1 MSTRPSS
8 PIAARVEVIR
18 PAAADSRGKVRAV
31 TAVTVG
37 EDEAVFPG
45 HYPGFPIFPGVCV
58 IECVHLS
65 GLRTPPPGTAGLEL
79 VAVESTRF
87 LRPVFPGDRLEVDLV
102 WTGGSGAWRCAAK
115 VATERGAAAQV
126 RLRFTGEEE
135 PTERGAA
142 AQVRLRF
149 TGEEEPTERGAAAQ
163 VRLRFT
169 GEEEPTERGAA
180 AQVRLRFT
188 GEEA

>member
-1 MSTRPSS
+1 M
-8 PIAARVEVIR
+8 EVVR
-18 PAAADSRGKVRAV
+18 PAAADDRGTVRAA

-65 GLRTPPPGTAGLEL
+65 GLRTAPPGSAGLEL

-87 LRPVFPGDRLEVDLV
+87 LSPVFPGDRLAVDLV
-102 WTGGSGAWRCAAK
+102 WTGGSGVWKCAAK

-126 RLRFTGEEE
+126 RLRFT
-135 PTERGAA
+135 A
-142 AQVRLRF
+142 
-149 TGEEEPTERGAAAQ
+149 
-163 VRLRFT
+163 
-169 GEEEPTERGAA
+169 
-180 AQVRLRFT
+180 
-188 GEEA
+188 EEA

>member
-1 MSTRPSS
+1 METAGPAGTLGSAESAESAGALGSAGPAGSIGSAGASSTRPCS
-8 PIAARVEVIR
+8 PVAARVEVVR
-18 PAAADSRGKVRAV
+18 PAAADDRGTVRAA

-65 GLRTPPPGTAGLEL
+65 GLRTAPPGSAGLEL

-87 LRPVFPGDRLEVDLV
+87 LSPVFPGDRLAVDLV
-102 WTGGSGAWRCAAK
+102 WTGGSGVWKCAAK

-126 RLRFTGEEE
+126 RLRFT
-135 PTERGAA
+135 A
-142 AQVRLRF
+142 
-149 TGEEEPTERGAAAQ
+149 
-163 VRLRFT
+163 
-169 GEEEPTERGAA
+169 
-180 AQVRLRFT
+180 
-188 GEEA
+188 EEA

>member
-1 MSTRPSS
+1 MTGAESGGVVVGSGAAGVTGAESGGVVVGSGAAGATGTRPSS
-8 PIAARVEVIR
+8 PIAARVEVVR
-18 PAAADSRGKVRAV
+18 PAAADDRGKVRAA

-65 GLRTPPPGTAGLEL
+65 GLRTPPPGAAGLEL

-87 LRPVFPGDRLEVDLV
+87 LSPVFPGDRLEVDLV
-102 WTGGSGAWRCAAK
+102 WTGGSGTWRCAAK

-126 RLRFTGEEE
+126 RLRFT
-135 PTERGAA
+135 A
-142 AQVRLRF
+142 
-149 TGEEEPTERGAAAQ
+149 
-163 VRLRFT
+163 
-169 GEEEPTERGAA
+169 
-180 AQVRLRFT
+180 
-188 GEEA
+188 EEA